1 MMLSAEVSHF
11 RCTNAA
17 AKIENE
23 EFVSF
28 ESEGKISVTKKK
40 MLIII
45 VIILFAVLLVKVI
58 KKDIWEENET
68 LLKQEMLS
76 IEESAESVSL
86 SDVTPFE
93 WDHLY
98 SFDPYTPKDIIY
110 ETVGYKWGRISET
123 VSEGMNQ
130 LVFMKDGK
138 VVCYLYGYPAN
149 NGYGIYYMDDSST
162 KPTPVSQLRAQDDL
176 TFQVDRRDGYIYL
189 MKN

>member
-1 MMLSAEVSHF
+1 M
-11 RCTNAA
+11 
-17 AKIENE
+17 
-23 EFVSF
+23 
-28 ESEGKISVTKKK
+28 TKKK
-40 MLIII
+40 VLILA

-58 KKDIWEENET
+58 KKDVWEVNET
-68 LLKQEMLS
+68 MLKQEMRS
-76 IEESAESVSL
+76 IEESAESVNL

-93 WDHLY
+93 WDLVY
-98 SFDPYTPKDIIY
+98 SFDPYTPKDAIY

-149 NGYGIYYMDDSST
+149 NGYGIYFMDGSST
-162 KPTPVSQLRAQDDL
+162 ESTPASLLRAQDDL
-176 TFQVDRRDGYIYL
+176 TFQVDRRNGYIYL